1 MKKII
6 FITVVAA
13 LFSITALAHERNNE
27 PFLTQ
32 KFAISSISKIDV
44 ATSVGRIEVNG
55 DATNEAEVKVFIR
68 AINSKKKKNISKEEI
83 EELLNENYSLEIKVE
98 NGTLYAIAKET
109 KSNNKKGLSISFE
122 ISVASKVDGQVKT
135 GVGSIQ
141 VQNIQGKI
149 KGNSGTGSV
158 KVEKCDGDINL
169 KTGVGSISLNDLKGT
184 AEISSGSGSIKAED
198 ISANLTVKTSVGS
211 MQFKNISG
219 SLKANSGTGSI
230 KLYNVQSGADI
241 RTGTG
246 GITVEKCQGNFDLKT
261 SSGGV
266 KLENITGNIVAST
279 NIGSL
284 KMENLI
290 GEIKATTG
298 SGSVTADNITGSLIT
313 KTSVGSLTVKNFSGN
328 LDAQTGTGNS
338 TIAMTNI
345 SEYFRLTS
353 TSVGNI
359 KVVLPKDKGYDLNVK
374 GGKIRSLQNFK
385 GDYETGNVK
394 GQISGGGAEVTI
406 NAPSNQNVQ
415 LSFE

>member
-6 FITVVAA
+6 FITIVAA
-13 LFSITALAHERNNE
+13 LFSITALAHERNDE

-32 KFAISSISKIDV
+32 KFSISAISKIDI

-68 AINSKKKKNISKEEI
+68 ANNSEKELSKEKI

-122 ISVASKVDGQVKT
+122 ISVASKVDGQIKT
-135 GVGSIQ
+135 DVGSIQ

-198 ISANLTVKTSVGS
+198 IAANLTVKTSVGS
-211 MQFKNISG
+211 MQFNNISG
-219 SLKANSGTGSI
+219 LLKANSGTGSV

-241 RTGTG
+241 HTGIG
-246 GITVEKCQGNFDLKT
+246 SITIEECQGNFDLKT

-266 KLENITGNIVAST
+266 ILENITGKIIAST
-279 NIGSL
+279 NVGSL
-284 KMENLI
+284 KMENLTGDI
-290 GEIKATTG
+290 SATTG

-313 KTSVGSLTVKNFSGN
+313 KTSVGSLTIKNFSGN

-345 SEYFRLTS
+345 SQYLRLTS
-353 TSVGNI
+353 TSMGSI
-359 KVVLPKDKGYDLNVK
+359 KVTLPKDKGYDLNVK

>member
-6 FITVVAA
+6 FITIFSA
-13 LFSITALAHERNNE
+13 LLSINSLAHERNNE
-27 PFLTQ
+27 PFLIQ
-32 KFAISSISKIDV
+32 KFPAESITNIDV
-44 ATSVGRIEVNG
+44 KTSVGRIEVNG
-55 DATNEAEVKVFIR
+55 NATNEAEVKVFIR
-68 AINSKKKKNISKEEI
+68 ATNSKKKKNISKEEI
-83 EELLNENYSLEIKVE
+83 EEMLNEKYSLEIKVE

-109 KSNNKKGLSISFE
+109 KSHIKKGLSFSFE

-158 KVEKCDGDINL
+158 KIEKCDGDINL
-169 KTGVGSISLNDLKGT
+169 KTGVGSISLNDLKGIV
-184 AEISSGSGSIKAED
+184 EVSSSSGSIKAED
-198 ISANLTVKTSVGS
+198 IAANLTVKTSVGS

-219 SLKANSGTGSI
+219 SLKANTGSGSV
-230 KLYNVQSGADI
+230 KLHNVQNGAEI
-241 RTGTG
+241 QTGVG
-246 GITVEKCQGNFDLKT
+246 SITIEKCQGNFDLKT

-279 NIGSL
+279 NVGSL

-290 GEIKATTG
+290 GDISATTG

-313 KTSVGSLTVKNFSGN
+313 KTSVGSLTIKNFSGN

-338 TIAMTNI
+338 TITMTNI
-345 SEYFRLTS
+345 NEYLRLKS

-359 KVVLPKDKGYDLNVK
+359 KVTLPKDKGYDLKVK

-385 GDYETGNVK
+385 GNYETGNVDGK
-394 GQISGGGAEVTI
+394 IGGGGTEVSISTS
-406 NAPSNQNVQ
+406 PNQNVQ